1 MERYAVG
8 NLAKGCGILES
19 YDMTAEA
26 AVTKLMWLLGQ
37 SRNIES
43 IIPYFY
49 TTVDHD
55 ISLT

>member
-26 AVTKLMWLLGQ
+26 AVTKTHVAPGAKPQ
-37 SRNIES
+37 HRIYHS
-43 IIPYFY
+43 IFLY
-49 TTVDHD
+49 HR
-55 ISLT
+55 